1 MKHLYP
7 GESPRSVTAS
17 RPAVV
22 QHAPESISRARN
34 RSGTLALASAAVLLA
49 ACAVRADTP
58 TGGDPAPIDPLLA
71 QSRSLVA
78 DFEGRL
84 KAQLQSAM
92 KAGGPVEAISVCRDV
107 APQIA
112 ADLSR
117 ESGAAIG
124 RVSKRLRNPG
134 NMAETWQ
141 SDVLSSFAESRHNG
155 ESVTEYFERSDGR
168 TRYAKAIHMGPLCL
182 ACHGST
188 LAPDVS
194 AALAA
199 DYPHDRAAG
208 YELGQLRG
216 AFSVTWSEVD
226 EDATAR

>member
-1 MKHLYP
+1 MKSLHP
-7 GESPRSVTAS
+7 EVSPRSVTAS
-17 RPAVV
+17 RPASAK
-22 QHAPESISRARN
+22 HAPESINPARN

-58 TGGDPAPIDPLLA
+58 TAGAADTIDPLLA
-71 QSRSLVA
+71 QSRALVA

-84 KAQLQSAM
+84 RTQLQSAM

-117 ESGAAIG
+117 ESGASVG
-124 RVSKRLRNPG
+124 RVSDRFRNPR
-134 NMAETWQ
+134 NMTETWQ
-141 SDVLSSFAESRHNG
+141 NDVLVSFAESQPDSA
-155 ESVTEYFERSDGR
+155 SVAEYFARSDGR
-168 TRYAKAIHMGPLCL
+168 TRYAKAIHMGPVCL
-182 ACHGST
+182 ACHGSS

-194 AALAA
+194 EALAA
-199 DYPHDRAAG
+199 KYPHDRAVG

-216 AFSVTWSEVD
+216 AFSVTWR
-226 EDATAR
+226 DADDAAPVR